1 MHALNR
7 HFKIVLVGSIG
18 LYTLIVAFNNLT
30 DYDTNFRYVE
40 HVMSMDSTFP
50 NNNSGWRAIK
60 SPWLHHLAYIAIILC
75 ELAIAALCALGG
87 WRMWRS
93 MQSDN
98 ATFRHA
104 SLAAMGGLALG
115 FVLWFT
121 GFLVIGAEWFLMW
134 QSADW
139 NASDLCFDLSLL
151 NLLALVYIN
160 LQESANTD

>member
-98 ATFRHA
+98 ATFRA
-104 SLAAMGGLALG
+104 RQPSCYGRSGIG
-115 FVLWFT
+115 FRAVVHWFF
-121 GFLVIGAEWFLMW
+121 GHRRRVFLMW

-160 LQESANTD
+160 LQESANTG